1 MKFKDK
7 IYLAG
12 HNGLVGSA
20 ILRNLKLQGFKN
32 ILTRGHNELDLT
44 IQSEVKNFFNK
55 EKPDYVIL
63 AAAKVGGIHAN
74 NYYPADFIYQNIMI
88 EANVINSAYQNN
100 IKRLLFLGSTC
111 IYPKSA
117 KQPMSESDLLS
128 GLLEPTNEPYAI
140 AKIAG
145 IKLCESY
152 NKQHGTDYRSVMPT
166 NLYGSN
172 DNFHLENSHVLPAIL
187 RKIHLAKLL
196 EEKNWNAIK
205 KDAEKNPIN
214 GISSN
219 STNEEIIRTL
229 GKYGI
234 QYDIKKS
241 SSNVYLWGTGRALR
255 EFLYVDDMALASIFV
270 LELDKKIYD
279 THTKP
284 SLSHINIGTGV
295 DISIFEL
302 AQNIKN
308 VVGYKGEISFDSTKP
323 DGNPRKLLDSERIK
337 NLGFNAKVSL
347 KEGLIKTYQ
356 DYIKV

>member
-1 MKFKDK
+1 
-7 IYLAG
+7 
-12 HNGLVGSA
+12 
-20 ILRNLKLQGFKN
+20 
-32 ILTRGHNELDLT
+32 LT
-44 IQSEVKNFFNK
+44 
-55 EKPDYVIL
+55 
-63 AAAKVGGIHAN
+63 GI
-74 NYYPADFIYQNIMI
+74 
-88 EANVINSAYQNN
+88 
-100 IKRLLFLGSTC
+100 
-111 IYPKSA
+111 
-117 KQPMSESDLLS
+117 
-128 GLLEPTNEPYAI
+128 LEPTNEPYAI

-152 NKQHGTDYRSVMPT
+152 NRQHGTDFRSVMPT
-166 NLYGSN
+166 NLYGEN

-241 SSNVYLWGTGRALR
+241 SSKVYLWGTGRALR

-308 VVGYKGEISFDSTKP
+308 IVGYKGEISFDAAKP
-323 DGNPRKLLDSERIK
+323 NGTARKLIDTSRLSMM
-337 NLGFNAKVSL
+337 GWSFSVSL
-347 KEGLIKTYQ
+347 DEGLKKTYNW
-356 DYIKV
+356 YLS